1 VSANP
6 LTAPFTFGN
15 DKFDLLLNKVCSVWK
30 KDSTS
35 TTSYGQ
41 PIETYVLLK
50 DDVRCYAE
58 KQSGKELSVPPA
70 PVSETSTAIETWVI
84 FMRPLSVDDP
94 PVELNNHHY
103 LQVKNPGDPTL
114 DPNNAL
120 SGAVIFN
127 ITDVD
132 NPGLG
137 NHHFEVAA
145 TVLRP

>member
-1 VSANP
+1 VTE
-6 LTAPFTFGN
+6 TAPFSFGR
-15 DKFDLLLNKVCSVWK
+15 DKFDSLLNSACSVWK

-41 PIETYVLLK
+41 PIETFVKLA
-50 DDVRCYAE
+50 DDVACYAE
-58 KQSGKELSVPPA
+58 KTSGKELSVPPA
-70 PVSETSTAIETWVI
+70 PVSETSTAIETWMI

-94 PVELNNHHY
+94 PVPLNNHHY
-103 LQVKNPGDPTL
+103 LQIKKPGDPTL

-132 NPGLG
+132 DPGLAG
-137 NHHFEVAA
+137 HHYEVAA